1 MKAKK
6 TINSGKRAK
15 HTGNRL
21 ELFCEQT
28 LIEKGYK
35 EFWNHKD
42 QAFVNRQTMG
52 GKQYAKQIFVGTT
65 IYESKRKA
73 DFLVINQKLFPDGL
87 VIECKWQ
94 QSGGSVD
101 EKYPF
106 LVLNIKKTVCPTIV
120 LIDGGGYKAS
130 AKTWLTEQAHPNTA
144 LIGVWNMSEFQ
155 TKVNNGFL
163 G

>member
-1 MKAKK
+1 MAVNE
-6 TINSGKRAK
+6 TTSSGSRAK

-21 ELFCEQT
+21 ELFVEQT
-28 LIEKGYK
+28 LKEKEYK
-35 EFWNHKD
+35 EFWNRKE
-42 QAFVNRQTMG
+42 QAFAKRQTMG
-52 GKQYAKQIFVGTT
+52 GKQYAKQVIVGTT
-65 IYESKRKA
+65 VYETKRKA

-106 LVLNIKKTVCPTIV
+106 LVLNINKTGCPTMI
-120 LIDGGGYKAS
+120 LIDGGGYKQS
-130 AKTWLTEQAHPNTA
+130 AKKWLSEQAHPKSV